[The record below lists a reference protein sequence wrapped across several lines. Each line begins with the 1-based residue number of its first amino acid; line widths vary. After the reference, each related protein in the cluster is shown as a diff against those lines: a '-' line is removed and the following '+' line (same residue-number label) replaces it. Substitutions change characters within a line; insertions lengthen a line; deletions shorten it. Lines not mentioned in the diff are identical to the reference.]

1 MGASSSASDWERWF
15 AWYPVKVD
23 GRHYWLCTVERRHV
37 RVTIGARLLGSS
49 IKREFWNYRLSY
61 EGTELAKQLNAWKR
75 ELKDL
80 RTSFYTPPKLE
91 GAKDLQEV
99 MFTTT
104 RLVLDN
110 EDFSEHAITDVR
122 SESQTFGRAWVSI
135 PGRHKIGNVERPSF
149 NWRDLTVEEESARQ
163 HFLLLDLSRMTDDEF
178 FRDLGSSSHDSVLLF
193 VHGYNTSF
201 KEAVFKTAQM
211 AFDANFYG
219 KVIAYSWPSKA
230 LVAGYDY
237 DRESAIASAR
247 PLLMLVHQIRISKKN
262 LYIVAHSL
270 GSQIVIDALQMA
282 SLSGDDLNL
291 HEVVFA
297 APDVD
302 RDVFSSRADLIK
314 KVAGGITL
322 YASSADKAL
331 QVSRTK
337 AGGVARAGDMAEAAP
352 LLIDGIDLIDV
363 TVLGED
369 MFALNH
375 GIFASNRSV
384 LDDLGRIVTS
394 RTRPPHVRTPTLQRM
409 PDRLSTKYWMYP
421 R

>member
-1 MGASSSASDWERWF
+1 MAASVGDWKRWF
-15 AWYPVKVD
+15 AWHPVKID
-23 GRHYWLCTVERRHV
+23 DRRYWLRTVERRHV
-37 RVTIGARLLGSS
+37 SVKIVVILGTPTFS
-49 IKREFWNYRLSY
+49 EFWNYRLVY
-61 EGTELAKQLNAWKR
+61 ERWEFAQRLEAWKQVIER
-75 ELKDL
+75 
-80 RTSFYTPPKLE
+80 RMAPHSTQPPKPE
-91 GAKDLQEV
+91 GAKDVQEV

-104 RLVLDN
+104 RLVLDI
-110 EDFSEHAITDVR
+110 EDFSEQAITEMR
-122 SESQTFGRAWVSI
+122 SPNHTYGRAWVSI
-135 PGRHKIGNVERPSF
+135 PAGHKIGNVERPSF
-149 NWRDLTVEEESARQ
+149 NWLRLQVEEESARQ
-163 HFLLLDLSRMTDDEF
+163 HFLLLDLSRMTHNAF
-178 FRDLGSSSHDSVLLF
+178 FGELGSSYHDSVLLF

-201 KEAVFKTAQM
+201 KEAVFKTAQI
-211 AFDANFYG
+211 AFDANFPG

-230 LVAGYDY
+230 SVTGYDY
-237 DRESAIASAR
+237 DRESALASAAS
-247 PLLMLVHQIRISKKN
+247 LLMLLDRIRISAKN
-262 LYIVAHSL
+262 LFLVAHSL

-282 SLSGDDLNL
+282 SLSGADLNL
-291 HEVVFA
+291 REVVFA

-302 RDVFSSRADLIK
+302 RDVFSSRADFIK

-322 YASSADKAL
+322 YASSVDKAL
-331 QVSRTK
+331 EVSKAK
-337 AGGVARAGDMAEAAP
+337 AGGVARAGDMSEAGP

-375 GIFASNRSV
+375 GIFARERSV